1 MQPLSENQ
9 LSLSNLWRFQG
20 NYNSVV
26 DMDCIR
32 IRAGIVWKMLSLFG
46 KLPLN
51 VLYGIGGGVSW
62 VMRNLLNYRKNVIYT
77 NIARSF
83 PDRTYEYVDSVAKQ
97 YYSRIGDLAAE
108 TIWFG
113 GCTGKKGARRLRE
126 QRIYE
131 YVNPEVLIEANRER
145 GVMAMKSHCGNW
157 ELLGGIYEYSY
168 SLDLHDYI
176 DKDNFYVAYRAMSSK
191 VSDIVF
197 YENRR
202 APLPDYKG
210 LVEDTKLM
218 RHAVAHRKDKP
229 IYVLNADQYPYK
241 ACHYVG
247 KFLNQPTEGMLG
259 GFSLASKLGFAVLYM
274 REERVS
280 RGHYRLTF
288 EVISENAAGQDPERL
303 MRIYYDLLEKDIR
316 KDPVNWLW
324 SHKRWHYDTL
334 RTEAVEMSEK
344 A

>member
-1 MQPLSENQ
+1 MQSE
-9 LSLSNLWRFQG
+9 SCSNRV
-20 NYNSVV
+20 YMDSVGF
-26 DMDCIR
+26 
-32 IRAGIVWKMLSLFG
+32 RAKIAGSMLSLCG
-46 KLPLN
+46 RLPLK
-51 VLYGIGGGVSW
+51 VLYGLGDAASW
-62 VMRNLLNYRKNVIYT
+62 LMKNVLNYRKSVIYT

-83 PDRTYEYVDSVAKQ
+83 PNVSYEEVDRIAKG
-97 YYSRIGDLAAE
+97 YYSRMGELVAE

-113 GCTGKKGARRLRE
+113 GCRGKNGAKRIRR
-126 QRIYE
+126 QHIYE
-131 YVNPEVLIEANRER
+131 YVNPEVLIETNKDR

-168 SLDLHDYI
+168 GLDLHKYI
-176 DKDNFYVAYRAMSSK
+176 DKNNFYVVFKSMASM
-191 VSDIVF
+191 VSDVVF

-210 LVEDTKLM
+210 LIEDTRFM

-241 ACHYVG
+241 GCHHVG
-247 KFLNQPTEGMLG
+247 TFLNQPTEGMLG
-259 GFSLASKLGFAVLYM
+259 GFSIAVKLGFAVLYM

-288 EVISENAAGQDPERL
+288 EVITDNAEGQDPEAL
-303 MRIYYDLLEKDIR
+303 MRKYYDLLEADIR

-324 SHKRWHYDTL
+324 SHKRWHY
-334 RTEAVEMSEK
+334 
-344 A
+344 

>member
-1 MQPLSENQ
+1 MD
-9 LSLSNLWRFQG
+9 
-20 NYNSVV
+20 SV
-26 DMDCIR
+26 R
-32 IRAGIVWKMLSLFG
+32 IRAGIVRSLLSLVG
-46 KLPLN
+46 RLPLKA
-51 VLYGIGGGVSW
+51 LYGLGDAASW
-62 VMRNLLNYRKNVIYT
+62 FMRRVLDYRKGVIYT
-77 NIARSF
+77 NIARAF
-83 PDRTYEYVDSVAKQ
+83 PDKTYDWVDSIARQ
-97 YYSRIGDLAAE
+97 YYSRMGDLAAE

-113 GCTGKKGARRLRE
+113 GCNGERGRRRLRK

-131 YVNPEVLIEANRER
+131 YANPEVLVEANRER

-157 ELLGGIYEYSY
+157 ELLGGFYEYSP
-168 SLDLHDYI
+168 DLGLERYLAR
-176 DKDNFYVAYRAMSSK
+176 DNFYVAYRSMSSK

-202 APLPDYKG
+202 APLPDYEG

-218 RHAVAHRKDKP
+218 RHAVAHRKERP
-229 IYVLNADQYPYK
+229 VYVLNADQFPYK

-259 GFSLASKLGFAVLYM
+259 GFSLATKLGFAVLYM

-288 EVISENAAGQDPERL
+288 EVITDNAAGQDPQKL
-303 MRIYYDLLEKDIR
+303 MRRYYDLLEADIR

-324 SHKRWHYDTL
+324 SHKRWHYDNI
-334 RTEAVEMSEK
+334 RPEAREMLGLD
-344 A
+344 